1 MKKFITLLIIFFYFF
16 ANKVILIANDNFEE
30 IIGVVG
36 NEPVTTYDL
45 SERIK
50 ILLKSLNL
58 DDNVENRDNIRKRV
72 IELLIEEKIKYIEAK
87 KEKIEVEKEE
97 VLDFM
102 SFIFGFKKENE
113 KEFKAFLKEE
123 NLDYDILFEQIKA
136 ELMWKKSTNQ
146 RFSGLINPDPMKI
159 EEIINDYE
167 KKLGKLQ
174 YDFSEILIFKLDDS
188 WEKTLK
194 SIQKVERILDKS
206 KDFSSVASKFS
217 NAPSSLNSGRL
228 GWVFENQIDFQTL
241 SVVEKLKKNEIS
253 QIFKVDNGYK
263 IIQLLDRRKL
273 GEKKNKSYSL
283 ISFSSND
290 ESEKFSELTGNNLK
304 CEKPDNNVQNKKIKI
319 DKIDDVKVTDLPL
332 DTRNKLA
339 NKKIGEMTEII
350 KARGKSF
357 IFLVCDIKGGEFQKI
372 DKKVVEQKLFQE
384 RLSIMEK
391 TYLNKLK
398 KHSSINFNIE

>member
-1 MKKFITLLIIFFYFF
+1 MKKFTTLLIIFFYFF
-16 ANKVILIANDNFEE
+16 SNKVILIANDNFEE

-290 ESEKFSELTGNNLK
+290 ESEKFSELTGNNFK
-304 CEKPDNNVQNKKIKI
+304 CEKPNNNVQNKKIKI

>member
-1 MKKFITLLIIFFYFF
+1 MKKFTTLLIIFFYFF
-16 ANKVILIANDNFEE
+16 SNKVILIANDNFEE

-241 SVVEKLKKNEIS
+241 NVVEKLKKNEIS
-253 QIFKVDNGYK
+253 QIFKVDSGYK

-304 CEKPDNNVQNKKIKI
+304 CEKPNNNVQNKKIKI

-372 DKKVVEQKLFQE
+372 DKKVVEKKLFQE

>member
-241 SVVEKLKKNEIS
+241 NVVEKLKKNEIS
-253 QIFKVDNGYK
+253 QIFKVDSGYK

-304 CEKPDNNVQNKKIKI
+304 CERPNNNVQNKKIKI

-350 KARGKSF
+350 KAKGKSF

>member
-1 MKKFITLLIIFFYFF
+1 MKKFTTLLIIFFYFF
-16 ANKVILIANDNFEE
+16 SNKVILIANDNFEE

-113 KEFKAFLKEE
+113 KEFKAFLKKE

-194 SIQKVERILDKS
+194 SIQKVEKILDKS

-304 CEKPDNNVQNKKIKI
+304 CERPNNNVQNKKIKI
-319 DKIDDVKVTDLPL
+319 DKIDDVKVSDLPL

-339 NKKIGEMTEII
+339 DKEIGEMTEII
-350 KARGKSF
+350 KAKGKSF